1 MRRMLNKRLFPFNL
15 HRLRP
20 KGRWR
25 AIVLK
30 GAALF
35 LLFVFAV
42 QLSRQYWTFALLG
55 VGVAVGWWGLSGYL
69 HKKRRQEEVLSEV
82 RGMGKEEFAR
92 YVADLLQ
99 SQGYRVQPTGK
110 AGGPGFLL
118 RRGGE
123 SFACWLKQRR
133 VTKDMIAGMIR
144 GTASQ
149 GSSRAMV
156 ITAASFTRG
165 AMAVARRQRCVLIGR
180 EGLVALILQHRQGHR
195 VLPFRRE
202 REDRGKSSAGGD

>member
-1 MRRMLNKRLFPFNL
+1 M
-15 HRLRP
+15 
-20 KGRWR
+20 
-25 AIVLK
+25 LK

-55 VGVAVGWWGLSGYL
+55 VGVVLSWWGLSAYL
-69 HKKRRQEEVLSEV
+69 HKRRRQEEVLSEI

-99 SQGYRVQPTGK
+99 SQGYQVRPTGK
-110 AGGPGFLL
+110 AGGPEFLL

-123 SFACWLKQRR
+123 RLACWLRQRR
-133 VTKDMIAGMIR
+133 VTKDMIAEMIR
-144 GTASQ
+144 DTTSQ
-149 GSSRAMV
+149 GSLRAVV

-165 AMAVARRQRCVLIGR
+165 VAAVARRQRCVLIDQ

-202 REDRGKSSAGGD
+202 REDRGKSSAGADLL